1 MVELADALAS
11 GASGSNLVRVQVPPS
26 APKDQTLSGYFMV
39 NRQGF
44 LFLRTPD
51 INAIMMSY
59 RWDKPGKTGFRMI
72 IRDVKLEDAERL
84 VEIYSHYVL
93 NTAVSFEYEVPSVE
107 EFRQRI
113 EKITAKFPYLVCEKD
128 GKIVG
133 YVYAGEYS
141 SRSAYSWT
149 AAMSIYV
156 DKDYRRQGIG
166 TILYKEIEPRLKEM
180 GIVNL
185 LAGTAYCEPE
195 DEYLTHAS
203 SCFHMHQGYYEV
215 AHMKKIGK
223 KFDRWYDLKWF
234 EKEI

>member
-1 MVELADALAS
+1 ML
-11 GASGSNLVRVQVPPS
+11 
-26 APKDQTLSGYFMV
+26 
-39 NRQGF
+39 
-44 LFLRTPD
+44 
-51 INAIMMSY
+51 
-59 RWDKPGKTGFRMI
+59 I
-72 IRDVKLEDAERL
+72 IRDVKTEDAERL

-93 NTAVSFEYEVPSVE
+93 NTAVSFEYEVPAAD

-113 EKITAKFPYLVCEKD
+113 AKITSKYPYLVCEKD

-166 TILYKEIEPRLKEM
+166 SAMYKAIEPKLKEM

-185 LAGTAYCEPE
+185 LAGTAFCEPE

-203 SCFHMHQGYYEV
+203 SLFHMSQGYSEA
-215 AHMKKIGK
+215 AHFKKIGK
-223 KFDRWYDLKWF
+223 KFDRWYDLKWYQ
-234 EKEI
+234 KEL